1 MEKLSME
8 IDSLKIK
15 MAGIVAENGRL
26 RQVAKECANELCY
39 RCGEYQREHLG
50 ACSGCRWL
58 EVRHGN
64 V

>member
-8 IDSLKIK
+8 IESMKIK
-15 MAGIVAENGRL
+15 MAGIVVENGRL
-26 RQVAKECANELCY
+26 RDLVHECANELCY
-39 RCGEYQREHLG
+39 RCGAYREEHLG
-50 ACSGCRWL
+50 ACEGCRWL